1 MTTPDIRLVPKSDDE
16 TARWLPVAMAAYERA
31 RVAAGDSPEQAGEA
45 RRMSE
50 QQFFPDGRLIDGH
63 FLFTVV
69 VGGDDAG
76 WLWIGPSNDPATWW
90 VWDIAVHDAFRRRG
104 IGRATML
111 LAEEFARSQGAAAIR
126 LNVFAYNVDAI
137 RLYDS
142 LGYETAAMHKQKR
155 L

>member
-1 MTTPDIRLVPKSDDE
+1 MTTPDIRLVPKTDDE
-16 TARWLPVAMAAYERA
+16 TARWLPVAMAAYELA
-31 RVAAGDSPEQAGEA
+31 RLEAGDTPAQAAEA

-50 QQFFPDGRLIDGH
+50 QQFFPDGRLVAGH

-69 VGGDDAG
+69 VDGDDAG
-76 WLWIGPSNDPATWW
+76 WLWIGPSSDPATWW
-90 VWDIAVHDAFRRRG
+90 VWDIEVHDAFRRRG

-111 LAEEFARSQGAAAIR
+111 LAEDVARSQGAAAIR